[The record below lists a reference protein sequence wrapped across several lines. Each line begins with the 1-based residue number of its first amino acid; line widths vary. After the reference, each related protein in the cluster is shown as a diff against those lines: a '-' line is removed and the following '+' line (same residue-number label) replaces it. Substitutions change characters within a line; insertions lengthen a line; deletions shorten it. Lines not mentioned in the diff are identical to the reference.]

1 MLIKIL
7 YLLFITF
14 SSFSAFMI
22 LTSLNQ
28 ITRLG
33 FIIKV
38 FIFNA
43 LIFILLDQYFLGL
56 TYIIVYVGAIAVL
69 FLFVIMMISQDF
81 TPVNNKTNTS
91 FFEDKALYF
100 IFFIIFLFLSIFLSS
115 DNTID
120 FSNIYN
126 YFYINY
132 FSEFISFTDVQSLAY
147 FLFLAYPCVIIL
159 IGIILW
165 IILIGIL
172 KISFA
177 N

>member
-1 MLIKIL
+1 MFYNL
-7 YLLFITF
+7 
-14 SSFSAFMI
+14 
-22 LTSLNQ
+22 
-28 ITRLG
+28 
-33 FIIKV
+33 
-38 FIFNA
+38 
-43 LIFILLDQYFLGL
+43 
-56 TYIIVYVGAIAVL
+56 AIAVL

-81 TPVNNKTNTS
+81 TPVNNNKTNTS

-147 FLFLAYPCVIIL
+147 FLFLAYPFVIIL